1 MMEIVIKISEDV
13 YTRLFDKGIQD
24 NEIAIDDICEIARA
38 LRLGKPLKE
47 WLSSFNTDSAT
58 ECFTAVQRLK
68 ESLNDRLDEGY
79 KG

>member
-1 MMEIVIKISEDV
+1 MMELVIKIPKEYYNAIKAIPDYQCS
-13 YTRLFDKGIQD
+13 FDMLIIKNGT
-24 NEIAIDDICEIARA
+24 
-38 LRLGKPLKE
+38 PLKE
-47 WLSSFNTDSAT
+47 WMSTFNTDSAT